1 MVYIHLATGF
11 EEVEAITT
19 CDYLR
24 RAGIKT
30 KLVSIEGAKVRGAH
44 NIAIDADLLF
54 NEADYNLCQ
63 AIVLPGGLPGTTNL
77 MAHQDLRNEILKANK
92 QGKLICAIC
101 AAPMILGDL
110 GIINGK
116 TVTIYPGLDEKLTG
130 AHYEDSVAIRD
141 GNIITSR
148 GPATAVDF
156 ALKIIEAIKDNKA
169 SEEIKKDIT
178 LY

>member
-24 RAGIKT
+24 RAGIDA
-30 KLVSIEGAKVRGAH
+30 KLVSIEGLKVLGAH

-54 NEADYNLCQ
+54 EEADYSQCS

-77 MAHQDLRNEILKANK
+77 MAHQGLRNEILKANG

-110 GIINGK
+110 GIIKGK
-116 TVTIYPGLDEKLTG
+116 TATIYPGIEEKLTG
-130 AHYEDSVAIRD
+130 ANYEDSIAIKD

-148 GPATAVDF
+148 GPATAVNF
-156 ALKIIEAIKDNKA
+156 ALKIIEAIKGIAA
-169 SEEIKKDIT
+169 SEEIRKDIT